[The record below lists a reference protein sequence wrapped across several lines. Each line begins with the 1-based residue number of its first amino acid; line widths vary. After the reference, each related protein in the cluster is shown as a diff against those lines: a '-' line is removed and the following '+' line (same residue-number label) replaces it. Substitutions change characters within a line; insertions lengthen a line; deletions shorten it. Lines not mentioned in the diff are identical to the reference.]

1 MLHVLRLAVNYL
13 PEILKIIEAG
23 MTSDPRKVRSYA
35 TMLAKKL
42 EKQGDSKSAA
52 RVQKITDAGVGN
64 KGLSPARNGQ
74 GDVPIDRDSRLSL
87 ADESYPSRCEV
98 SVQLQPVIEKK
109 IDEFLGFVKASDRL
123 MEAGVGVSPSMLIFG
138 PPGCGKT
145 YLAQHI
151 AAQLELPLL
160 TTRCDTVMSSF
171 FGSTAKNLRRIFDHA
186 ASRPCVL
193 FLDEFDALAKA
204 RDDQHEVGELKRVVV
219 GLLQNIDTLP
229 PETIL
234 LAATNHEKLLDP
246 AVWRRFAYQI
256 QLDNPT
262 EEVRERLVRQYLGD
276 FCPKSVQSIVRLT
289 DGISGAVIRQICEAS
304 IRAAVVV
311 GDSHVTEQRVLGM
324 LAHIQYADVIQ
335 SSASTPE
342 KMRILRKDNP
352 KVFTTRML
360 GDMFDVSIGKVSK
373 LINS

>member
-1 MLHVLRLAVNYL
+1 MNYL

-151 AAQLELPLL
+151 AAQLELSLL

-262 EEVRERLVRQYLGD
+262 EEVRERLVRQYLGE

-335 SSASTPE
+335 SSVSTPE